1 MKKTRNF
8 SSIVFIVVIFIFSAY
23 ALYAVSTTV
32 TQRGQKAKEIAEN
45 EKEIAI
51 LKKDINML
59 NKEIKNS
66 SSPEFVEKVAREDFG
81 MVKPREIIYIDKDKD
96 KHSKDSNLQ
105 ERNE

>member
-1 MKKTRNF
+1 MKKKRSSF
-8 SSIVFIVVIFIFSAY
+8 SIILAVVISVFVLYSVY
-23 ALYAVSTTV
+23 AISTTV
-32 TQRGQKAKEIAEN
+32 SQRGQKTKEIAEN

-51 LKKDINML
+51 LKKDINNL

-81 MVKPREIIYIDKDKD
+81 MVKPREIVYIDKD

-105 ERNE
+105 EINE